1 MWRTVYWLKLPRLER
16 QIRVAVDWTLDLLF
30 PPDTV
35 QLGSGR
41 MPSEEDEHVGE
52 EHDELLRARSA
63 SRAAVEPTPVGAAR
77 AQSGPGR

>member
-41 MPSEEDEHVGE
+41 MPADEDEHLGAA
-52 EHDELLRARSA
+52 HDELVQAW
-63 SRAAVEPTPVGAAR
+63 TAAR
-77 AQSGPGR
+77 NRLEPVLANEV